1 MADPAFMEKLENFL
15 DSDEGHTWLKRHGW
29 VRSADIIEKAIILP
43 VSSED
48 ILEDALVMLVDR
60 DDVPV
65 KPLKGELPEGAV
77 LSKVALI
84 EQDA

>member
-1 MADPAFMEKLENFL
+1 MADPAFMGKLESFM
-15 DSDEGHTWLKRHGW
+15 DSDEGRMWLKSHGW
-29 VRSADIIEKAIILP
+29 VRSADVIEKAIILP

-65 KPLKGELPEGAV
+65 KPLKGELPDGAV
-77 LSKVALI
+77 LGKVALI
-84 EQDA
+84 E

>member
-1 MADPAFMEKLENFL
+1 MDPAFKEQLKTFI
-15 DSDEGHTWLKRHGW
+15 DSDEGSAWLKRRGW
-29 VRSADIIEKAIILP
+29 VRSTDIIEKAIILP

-48 ILEDALVMLVDR
+48 ILEDALVMLVDH

-77 LSKVALI
+77 LGKVALI
-84 EQDA
+84 E

>member
-1 MADPAFMEKLENFL
+1 VDPVFRKELETFTE
-15 DSDEGHTWLKRHGW
+15 SEEGRAWLKSHGW

-43 VSSED
+43 VSSDD

-77 LSKVALI
+77 LGKVAVI
-84 EQDA
+84 E

>member
-1 MADPAFMEKLENFL
+1 MADPAFMEELESFME
-15 DSDEGHTWLKRHGW
+15 SDEGRMWLKRHGW

-65 KPLKGELPEGAV
+65 QPLKGELPEGAV
-77 LSKVALI
+77 LGKVALI
-84 EQDA
+84 E

>member
-1 MADPAFMEKLENFL
+1 VVDPAFKEQLETFM
-15 DSDEGHTWLKRHGW
+15 DSDEGRAWLKRRGW
-29 VRSADIIEKAIILP
+29 VRSTDIIEKAIILP

-48 ILEDALVMLVDR
+48 ILEDALVMLVDH

-77 LSKVALI
+77 LGKVALI
-84 EQDA
+84 E

>member
-1 MADPAFMEKLENFL
+1 MDPAFMEQLETFM
-15 DSDEGHTWLKRHGW
+15 DSDEGRAWLKRRGW
-29 VRSADIIEKAIILP
+29 VRSTDIIEKAIILP

-48 ILEDALVMLVDR
+48 ILEDALVMLVDH

-77 LSKVALI
+77 LGKVALI
-84 EQDA
+84 E